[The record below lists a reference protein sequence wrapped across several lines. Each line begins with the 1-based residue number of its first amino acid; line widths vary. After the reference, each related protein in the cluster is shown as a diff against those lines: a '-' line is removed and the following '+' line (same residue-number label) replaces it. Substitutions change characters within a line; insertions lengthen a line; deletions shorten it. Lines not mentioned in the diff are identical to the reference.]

1 MLHKPELHDYV
12 DFRAYLR
19 EMLAWQREQGNPQFL
34 QRNLLAKL
42 GVSSTGF
49 ISNLLAGRKSLM
61 PTQTRRFAEILELS
75 DSESHYFET
84 LVHYGQSRDELD
96 KAEWL
101 EKLTRLQK
109 VRLKQ
114 LEGDQL
120 SLFSRPE
127 LVFLYELLTF
137 RDVESIDP
145 ESLGQLFLPPLSTNQ
160 VTNAIQDLTEIGL
173 LARNSKGRLHATEN
187 AVGTAQ
193 NVQSHALRHFHEKM
207 LQLAN
212 QGLTQIPHAERDY
225 SVLTLGLSEE
235 SFCEIRNELMHF
247 RRRLIALAL
256 QDTHPDRLYQFNI
269 QLFPVT
275 GVLPK

>member
-1 MLHKPELHDYV
+1 M

-19 EMLAWQREQGNPQFL
+19 EILAWHREQGNSRFL

-75 DSESHYFET
+75 DSEAHYFET
-84 LVHYGQSRDELD
+84 LVHYGQSRNEQD

-137 RDVESIDP
+137 QDVEAIDP
-145 ESLGQLFLPPLSTNQ
+145 ESLGQLFVPPLS
-160 VTNAIQDLTEIGL
+160 
-173 LARNSKGRLHATEN
+173 KG
-187 AVGTAQ
+187 
-193 NVQSHALRHFHEKM
+193 
-207 LQLAN
+207 
-212 QGLTQIPHAERDY
+212 Y
-225 SVLTLGLSEE
+225 
-235 SFCEIRNELMHF
+235 
-247 RRRLIALAL
+247 
-256 QDTHPDRLYQFNI
+256 LY
-269 QLFPVT
+269 
-275 GVLPK
+275 